1 MAKPDS
7 GDEFLEHVFPGR
19 SAPMDEFRAE
29 ILQLN
34 QYCQRYKGAITCV
47 LITGET
53 GVGKNFTARA
63 ISAHSQ
69 WLTMTQDER
78 RDLFYDKE
86 HKKTIVFPAEQLVDQ
101 LLKKEHRQERGKEP
115 QRVTRLATVLGP
127 QLADDLAGSELFGHM
142 QHAFTDAK
150 DTHVGIFGDEA
161 VDDVLL
167 DEIAD
172 LSPKV
177 QAKLMQFIDT
187 HTFRP
192 VGGIAKDEK
201 TSQHRVFLATNRPLE
216 TWVQEG
222 QFRHDLYW
230 RMYGQQIKIP
240 PLRERREVI
249 RDLVFSILKSVNHR
263 HRGAEGPQPSVTP
276 EEEPYCLLPNDQWTG
291 GKPQTSNWVTVLTPE
306 DLQWCEE
313 YDWPGNVRE
322 LRKRLELYVYRN
334 GHRRLKDVL
343 PAQDLN
349 QFVVASTSAGGTRT
363 ADPAVLIETAVNNY
377 LQGVLDGRVT
387 APGKP
392 NDLVTAFRDM
402 VTASV
407 YRFKVRN
414 RLSGEEVARIF
425 PEAKDAETTIG
436 RWKPSAVET

>member
-1 MAKPDS
+1 MTKPDS
-7 GDEFLEHVFPGR
+7 ADEFLEHVFPGR
-19 SAPMDEFRAE
+19 SAAMDEFRAE

-69 WLTMTQDER
+69 WLTLTQDER
-78 RDLFYDKE
+78 RQTYFDEKGQ
-86 HKKTIVFPAEQLVDQ
+86 IIIPAEQLAER
-101 LLKKEHRQERGKEP
+101 LLSKEHRQQRGKEP
-115 QRVTRLATVLGP
+115 QQVTRLATVLGP
-127 QLADDLAGSELFGHM
+127 QLADDLAGSELFGHKK
-142 QHAFTDAK
+142 HAFTGAEDA
-150 DTHVGIFGDEA
+150 HVGIFGDEA

-192 VGGIAKDEK
+192 VGGIAEDEK
-201 TSQHRVFLATNRPLE
+201 TSQHRLFLATNRPLE
-216 TWVQEG
+216 AWVQEG

-230 RMYGQQIKIP
+230 RMYGQQIKLP

-249 RDLVFSILKSVNHR
+249 RDLAFSILKSVNHR
-263 HRGAEGPQPSVTP
+263 HRGPEGPQPSVTP
-276 EEEPYCLLPNDQWTG
+276 KEEPYCLLPEDQWID

-306 DLQWCEE
+306 DLRWCEE

-349 QFVVASTSAGGTRT
+349 QFVVASKSAVGTKT
-363 ADPAVLIETAVNNY
+363 ADPAALIETAVDNY

-392 NDLVTAFRDM
+392 EDLVRVFKKM
-402 VTASV
+402 VNASV
-407 YRFKVRN
+407 YRFKVRK
-414 RLSGEEVARIF
+414 RLSGEELTRIF
-425 PEAKDAETTIG
+425 PDAKDAETTIG
-436 RWKPSAVET
+436 RWKPSADET